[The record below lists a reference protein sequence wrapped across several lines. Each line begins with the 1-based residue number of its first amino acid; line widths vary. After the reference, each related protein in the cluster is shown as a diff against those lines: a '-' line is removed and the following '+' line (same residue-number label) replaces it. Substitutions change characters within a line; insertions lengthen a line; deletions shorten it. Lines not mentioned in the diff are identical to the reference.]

1 MNRQQLYDLISD
13 PSILDEKS
21 LAALQELTARY
32 PFFQAGR
39 MLLLKNLHLLD
50 NLLYEPEL
58 KKSAI
63 YISDRTR
70 LFELIEGMYPE
81 KQPVEENRVREEVV
95 EKPKEP
101 EEKKEDRHSSVA
113 VTGKVESVNDYFGV
127 DDVTE
132 TIQGGKVGFSF
143 NSGDKGQEDNVP
155 EELLFDY
162 EKSDDAAAYSLSI
175 YDEEKVEEE
184 AEKEGSYS
192 FEDWLSFV
200 STNRKGKKSEDEVK
214 SKPERNKT
222 LDVIDR
228 FLSNE
233 DKTIKPKAEPAKG
246 EKAPVKE
253 TSAVEGDEL
262 MTETLAKIYVKQGH
276 YSKAL
281 KIFEK
286 LSLKYPEKSVYFAQQ
301 IKKVEKLI
309 SNQ

>member
-1 MNRQQLYDLISD
+1 MNKQQLYNLINE
-13 PSILDEKS
+13 PSGLDEKS
-21 LAALQELTARY
+21 LAGLQELTARY

-39 MLLLKNLHLLD
+39 LLMLKNLYLLD

-70 LFELIEGMYPE
+70 LFELIHGAYHERSQIRE
-81 KQPVEENRVREEVV
+81 DVVEEA
-95 EKPKEP
+95 KEQ
-101 EEKKEDRHSSVA
+101 EEKIENRPSSVA
-113 VTGKVESVNDYFGV
+113 VSGKVESVNDYFGV

-132 TIQGGKVGFSF
+132 TIEGGKVGFSF
-143 NSGDKGQEDNVP
+143 NSGDEVKDEDIP

-162 EKSDDAAAYSLSI
+162 EKSDGAEAFSLSI
-175 YDEEKVEEE
+175 YDEESDEE
-184 AEKEGSYS
+184 AGEERNYS

-200 STNRKGKKSEDEVK
+200 STNRQEKYSEAEVK
-214 SKPERNKT
+214 SEPEKNKT
-222 LDVIDR
+222 RDVIDR
-228 FLSNE
+228 FLNNQE
-233 DKTIKPKAEPAKG
+233 KIIRPKADARNE
-246 EKAPVKE
+246 EKASAKE
-253 TSAVEGDEL
+253 TTAFEGDEL

-301 IKKVEKLI
+301 IEKVEKLI